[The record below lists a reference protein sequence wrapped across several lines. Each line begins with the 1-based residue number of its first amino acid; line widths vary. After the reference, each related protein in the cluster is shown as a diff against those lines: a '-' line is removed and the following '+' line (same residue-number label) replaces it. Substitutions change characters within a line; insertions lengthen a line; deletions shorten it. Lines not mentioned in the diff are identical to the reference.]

1 VMFQDGN
8 GLPVSGGVIVAGI
21 IYAGVS
27 MFVTGPVVGER
38 TIARSGWDQQC
49 KIALKAEIV
58 AQTPAPTFTP
68 RLNCNAIFGLFGAQG
83 QALCR
88 QYGDRLLP
96 FTNQLQEL
104 ETRKQAFREKQ
115 MSLAISQSKNRCDC
129 AAALTLEQKRVPLAL
144 YAGSIRLVTPP
155 AIKNLKSE
163 LISALRSPRCAVTRI
178 TP

>member
-1 VMFQDGN
+1 MFENGN
-8 GLPVSGGVIVAGI
+8 GLPVNGGVIVAGL
-21 IYAGVS
+21 IYVGVS

-49 KIALKAEIV
+49 KAALKSEIV
-58 AQTPAPTFTP
+58 AQAPAPTFTP
-68 RLNCNAIFGLFGAQG
+68 RLNCNAVMGLFGTQG

-88 QYGDRLLP
+88 QYGERLLP
-96 FTNQLQEL
+96 FANQLNEL
-104 ETRKQAFREKQ
+104 QSRKQALQQRR

-129 AAALTLEQKRVPLAL
+129 AAALTLEQARVPLAL
-144 YAGSIRLVTPP
+144 YAGSIRMVTPP

>member
-1 VMFQDGN
+1 
-8 GLPVSGGVIVAGI
+8 
-21 IYAGVS
+21 

-49 KIALKAEIV
+49 KAALKAEIV
-58 AQTPAPTFTP
+58 AQAPAPSFTP
-68 RLNCNAIFGLFGAQG
+68 RLNCNAVMGLFGTQG

-104 ETRKQAFREKQ
+104 ETRKQAFRQKR

-129 AAALTLEQKRVPLAL
+129 AAALTLEQKRVPLAI
-144 YAGSIRLVTPP
+144 YAGSIRMVSPP

-163 LISALRSPRCAVTRI
+163 LITALRSPRCAVARI
-178 TP
+178 AP

>member
-1 VMFQDGN
+1 MFENGN
-8 GLPVSGGVIVAGI
+8 GLPISGGVVIAGV

-27 MFVTGPVVGER
+27 MFLTGPVIGER
-38 TIARSGWDQQC
+38 TISRSGWEQQC
-49 KIALKAEIV
+49 KAALKAEIV
-58 AQTPAPTFTP
+58 AQAPAPTFTP
-68 RLNCNAIFGLFGAQG
+68 RLNCNAVMGLFGSQG

-88 QYGDRLLP
+88 QYGERLLP

-104 ETRKQAFREKQ
+104 QDRKKAFRERR
-115 MSLAISQSKNRCDC
+115 MSLAISKSKNRCEC

-163 LISALRSPRCAVTRI
+163 LITALRSPRCAVARI

>member
-1 VMFQDGN
+1 MFENGN
-8 GLPVSGGVIVAGI
+8 SLPVSGGIIVAGL

-27 MFVTGPVVGER
+27 MFVTGPVIGER
-38 TIARSGWDQQC
+38 TIARSNWNQQC
-49 KIALKAEIV
+49 KAVLKSEIV
-58 AQTPAPTFTP
+58 AQAPAPTFTP
-68 RLNCNAIFGLFGAQG
+68 RLNCNAILGLFGGQG

-104 ETRKQAFREKQ
+104 QSRKQTFQQRR

-129 AAALTLEQKRVPLAL
+129 AAALTLEQKRVPLAI
-144 YAGSIRLVTPP
+144 YAGSIRLVSPP

-163 LISALRSPRCAVTRI
+163 LITALRSPRCAVARI
-178 TP
+178 AP